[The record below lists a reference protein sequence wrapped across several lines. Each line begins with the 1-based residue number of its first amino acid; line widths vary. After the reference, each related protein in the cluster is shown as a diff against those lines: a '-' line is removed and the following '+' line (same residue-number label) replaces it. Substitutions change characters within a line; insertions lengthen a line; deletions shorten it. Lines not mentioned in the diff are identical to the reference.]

1 MKEVW
6 NEILSGMDSR
16 VLFCIIYF
24 GIGLLTVTLLGLY
37 VFS

>member
-6 NEILSGMDSR
+6 NEILSAIDTK
-16 VLFCIIYF
+16 VLLCIIYF